1 MLDKKMKCNFD
12 LKKYL
17 INILLATVCDVMPL
31 RKINR
36 LISIKALNENK
47 MSENQV
53 YK

>member
-1 MLDKKMKCNFD
+1 
-12 LKKYL
+12 
-17 INILLATVCDVMPL
+17 MPL

-53 YK
+53 YKELYKQSKKKQD